1 MGGGTGIEEK
11 NPTLYSDGTTLART
25 RVESFAAP
33 LDRRKSR
40 TSKLVSVPAFAA
52 KLQKR
57 LEIFISIQTQ
67 IRKTKGV
74 RIYNP

>member
-1 MGGGTGIEEK
+1 LGGGIEEK
-11 NPTLYSDGTTLART
+11 NPTLYSDGATLART
-25 RVESFAAP
+25 RVGSFAAP

-57 LEIFISIQTQ
+57 LEI
-67 IRKTKGV
+67 
-74 RIYNP
+74 IYIHTNPNKKNKRRENL